1 MSSLA
6 SIRLNSFS
14 DNIISETDTDVTA
27 LLTELDKGLLSIK
40 DSLSEYHSNSLF

>member
-14 DNIISETDTDVTA
+14 ENFINDTDTDVTA
-27 LLTELDKGLLSIK
+27 LLTELDKGNARKIVSAP
-40 DSLSEYHSNSLF
+40 EQ